1 MTHRLVRG
9 ALSGAAATV
18 TMSAVMLAG
27 QQAGLMPAQPPKHI
41 VRGLLPGSKRRPKPG
56 EGVLAALAHL
66 GFGVASGMAFALLSR
81 RPDRRVATGVGYAL
95 LIWAVSY
102 EGWAPR
108 LSVLP
113 PIRHDLPTRPAV
125 MAAGHIVYGATLG
138 AVLNLLEPVE
148 QPPVPEETR
157 QKEPRPALS
166 F

>member
-27 QQAGLMPAQPPKHI
+27 QQDGLMPAQPPKHI

-81 RPDRRVATGVGYAL
+81 RPDRRVASRVGYAL

-108 LSVLP
+108 HSVLP
-113 PIRHDLPTRPAV
+113 PIRH
-125 MAAGHIVYGATLG
+125 G
-138 AVLNLLEPVE
+138 
-148 QPPVPEETR
+148 PP
-157 QKEPRPALS
+157 PRPPGLTAGPIRYRGTARA
-166 F
+166 